1 LNTPV
6 PVARA
11 VLALPILAAC
21 LPLEAALFDRVVI
34 FGASVSAEEKA
45 PSPGRILARHM
56 GTQEG
61 EILVLARGG
70 AASRELRP
78 YLDRVVGA
86 RPTLIVAVDLF
97 FHDFKFSLWL
107 SERERLYLRDYIGR
121 LQATGA
127 VVVLGNIPPQV
138 FLRHRHVNRYLA
150 QLEREFPRLVVI
162 DLEAAVRRLERGGLT
177 VEHQG
182 RQVLLRKQD
191 VFADWVHPNH
201 VGTTLLAN
209 LIRAR
214 LWERFPQEFPP
225 PGGNPHPPGIPLPLP
240 PR

>member
-1 LNTPV
+1 MPST
-6 PVARA
+6 RA
-11 VLALPILAAC
+11 APALLVFAAC

-34 FGASVSAEEKA
+34 LGASVSAEEKA

-56 GTQEG
+56 GTAEDQ
-61 EILVLARGG
+61 LVVLAQGG
-70 AASRELRP
+70 ADSRRLRAF
-78 YLDRVVGA
+78 LDRVVAA
-86 RPTLIVAVDLF
+86 RPTLVVAIDLF

-107 SERERLYLRDYIGR
+107 SEGERLYLREYIGR

-138 FLRHRHVNRYLA
+138 FLRHRHVNAYLE
-150 QLEREFPRLVVI
+150 QLERELPRLVLI

-177 VEHQG
+177 VEHQR

-191 VFADWVHPNH
+191 VFADWVHPNQ

-209 LIRAR
+209 LILAR
-214 LWERFPQEFPP
+214 LWERFPEEFPKH
-225 PGGNPHPPGIPLPLP
+225 GANPHPPQIPLPLGA
-240 PR
+240 R